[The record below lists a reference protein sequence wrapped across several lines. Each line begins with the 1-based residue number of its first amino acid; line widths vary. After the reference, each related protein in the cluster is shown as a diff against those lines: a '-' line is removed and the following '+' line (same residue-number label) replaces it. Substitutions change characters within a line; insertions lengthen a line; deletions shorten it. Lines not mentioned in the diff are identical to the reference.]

1 MYEVF
6 EQLLQQNNVTP
17 YKVARETGVTQTA
30 LSNWKSGKSTP
41 TTKTLQKI
49 ASYFGV
55 TIDYLMN
62 GEYDIQKDPQL
73 KPRDKR
79 DIKEILSNT
88 EQLLKQDGLMFDGQ
102 PASPEA
108 IDSILSAMQIGMEIA
123 KKGIKRNTLP
133 KSTKRINV
141 MNDIRKLANSLAR
154 KYHSRNP
161 FEIIR
166 GMSVILVFAPLI
178 DVRGFYQYFQRN
190 NIIYID
196 DHLPEHEQ
204 KFVCAHELGHLLMH
218 RKSNTVFMDTR
229 TYLKTTPYEVDA
241 DKFAIELLVPNEI
254 ILENWKD
261 TISHISKLT
270 GYSEEL
276 IKLRLL

>member
-123 KKGIKRNTLP
+123 KKK
-133 KSTKRINV
+133 
-141 MNDIRKLANSLAR
+141 
-154 KYHSRNP
+154 
-161 FEIIR
+161 E
-166 GMSVILVFAPLI
+166 
-178 DVRGFYQYFQRN
+178 
-190 NIIYID
+190 
-196 DHLPEHEQ
+196 
-204 KFVCAHELGHLLMH
+204 
-218 RKSNTVFMDTR
+218 
-229 TYLKTTPYEVDA
+229 
-241 DKFAIELLVPNEI
+241 
-254 ILENWKD
+254 
-261 TISHISKLT
+261 
-270 GYSEEL
+270 
-276 IKLRLL
+276 